1 MRLKSL
7 IYRCENHS
15 QGVTVGN
22 INLKKIWNIA
32 NQSQKRCSRPVGT
45 CLIFLYIDNSLNFK
59 DDVNCRNTNFK

>member
-22 INLKKIWNIA
+22 INLKKIQNIA

-45 CLIFLYIDNSLNFK
+45 CFIFCTLTTHLILK
-59 DDVNCRNTNFK
+59 MM